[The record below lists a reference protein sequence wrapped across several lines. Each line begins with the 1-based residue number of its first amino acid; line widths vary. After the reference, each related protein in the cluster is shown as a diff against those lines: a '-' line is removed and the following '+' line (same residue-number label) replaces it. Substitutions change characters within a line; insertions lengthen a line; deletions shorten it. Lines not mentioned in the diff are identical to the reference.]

1 MGGGRTA
8 QEELETRGP
17 RAVGDTYSTGELDAR
32 EDKED
37 NNISITFNTIGRS
50 LLKTVLQDVG
60 HGENRYLQVTSGN
73 VVLRDE
79 GCLGI
84 DNFIDTAV
92 SVEGGLGRGE
102 SDDGAVSASTT
113 ELALPEESGGETDGI
128 VEGETKRLMDLF
140 TTFTTVEEVL
150 LDVIED
156 GEQDTAGCVSS
167 GPAVSTGGLLD
178 ESGCN
183 RLF

>member
-1 MGGGRTA
+1 MIIKGQSQGGKRHV
-8 QEELETRGP
+8 R
-17 RAVGDTYSTGELDAR
+17 D
-32 EDKED
+32 
-37 NNISITFNTIGRS
+37 IC
-50 LLKTVLQDVG
+50 
-60 HGENRYLQVTSGN
+60 LQVTSGD
-73 VVLRDE
+73 VVLSNEWLLNTDD
-79 GCLGI
+79 I
-84 DNFIDTAV
+84 VDTAV
-92 SVEGGLGRGE
+92 GVEGGL
-102 SDDGAVSASTT
+102 DGVEGYEGTISSATT
-113 ELALPEESGGETDGI
+113 ELALLGEGRGETDGV
-128 VEGETKRLMDLF
+128 VEGETKGLVDLF

>member
-8 QEELETRGP
+8 QEELETRGT
-17 RAVGDTYSTGELDAR
+17 RAVGDTYSTCELDAR
-32 EDKED
+32 ENKED
-37 NNISITFNTIGRS
+37 DNISITFNTIGRS
-50 LLKTVLQDVG
+50 SLKTVLQDVG

-84 DNFIDTAV
+84 DNFIDTTV

-102 SDDGAVSASTT
+102 SDDRAVSTSTT

-140 TTFTTVEEVL
+140 TTFTTVEKVL
-150 LDVIED
+150 LDIVEN
-156 GEQDTAGCVSS
+156 GEEDTASRVSGGTTIS
-167 GPAVSTGGLLD
+167 ASGLLD
-178 ESGCN
+178 EGS
-183 RLF
+183 